1 MSKARIHSPYRTLN
15 GTKVSVET
23 QYFLIEKFNVWSWG
37 IFSGSN
43 AFEEP
48 NLNAGSGS
56 RFDGCPNRTLPALYE
71 SDELGASFKGISELN
86 STGDK
91 KSGEND

>member
-1 MSKARIHSPYRTLN
+1 
-15 GTKVSVET
+15 V
-23 QYFLIEKFNVWSWG
+23 
-37 IFSGSN
+37 
-43 AFEEP
+43 FEES

-56 RFDGCPNRTLPALYE
+56 RFDGFPNRTLPSLYE
-71 SDELGASFKGISELN
+71 SDELGASFKRLSEVN